1 MMKIWRF
8 IHTACLFTSVVCWIG
23 KFYNVSDV
31 SRQYIEFCGANTLCS
46 ENNGEDEM
54 IESMIEEEK
63 FSTICP
69 SCSCVKKCLILG
81 NCCPDIAL
89 STCIPTKHQIH
100 DLNNYT
106 DVFHNVVS
114 RCPMENGVSEPKPC
128 LFSFTLTN
136 FQTQIPV
143 TSTKT
148 KISYASKTCAECH
161 GENQISVSWSFDVS
175 CPDIPID
182 PSVFSDF
189 SELMLGM
196 QERRCT
202 VNLQPPSNY
211 KAQSCNKETTI
222 GKCNVT
228 GLWDRRDEDLETACL
243 NYWRPFG
250 AFQNVFC
257 FLCNIDAVL
266 REQFSLKQKVNKT
279 FSYVDENGELCDIQ
293 NENCIQ
299 RESHKSVTLTDAQII
314 LTESFESKNGDYIA
328 NIDFLSSNL
337 PTKMQEVILSRNISN
352 TTSPDNTVDLK
363 SLYLEYLS
371 SGGYQNWCDEDHK
384 KEKIYPALKGRRTC
398 SCAPD
403 CYLTMSCCPDA
414 AYHHRWSCIRPTL
427 GKTRQNASIQ
437 PVFLITRCP
446 VGYEDEF
453 VKSRCEESEDFDTLH
468 IPVINIRDKKV
479 YKNSY
484 CFLCSDKTDVIN
496 QSIAYIKPWN
506 VSLVCPHVFFPK
518 FLKSMESIFDYAEQI
533 NCFINFKTSFQ
544 IDTCNVNPTINKCN
558 VTGLATSISKNSI
571 ALCENPAMNIMTQS
585 KNTVYRNIICDLC
598 NSEFLEDPISQC
610 NVTGNWIIDIL
621 DVRNGAEFYKRRC
634 VSDVFD
640 PMKYPF
646 KNAYC
651 KTCNFD
657 TAPNKDKYII
667 HAGDYK
673 TSYRQLF
680 SILEV
685 PRQDKAVSADSC
697 NAEEM
702 YDPYKVRLFM

>member
-114 RCPMENGVSEPKPC
+114 RCPMENGVSEPKHC
-128 LFSFTLTN
+128 VFSFTLTN

>member
-1 MMKIWRF
+1 MKIWRF

-46 ENNGEDEM
+46 ENNGEDDM

-518 FLKSMESIFDYAEQI
+518 FIKSMESIFDYAEQI

-598 NSEFLEDPISQC
+598 NSEFFEDPISQC

>member
-46 ENNGEDEM
+46 ENNGEDGM
-54 IESMIEEEK
+54 IENMMEK

-69 SCSCVKKCLILG
+69 SCSCVKECYMLG

-100 DLNNYT
+100 DLNNHT

-114 RCPMENGVSEPKPC
+114 HCPMKNGVSEPKPC

-143 TSTKT
+143 TSRKT

-175 CPDIPID
+175 CPEIPID

-189 SELMLGM
+189 SDLMLGM

-222 GKCNVT
+222 GECNVT
-228 GLWDRRDEDLETACL
+228 GLWDRRDKDLETACL

-257 FLCNIDAVL
+257 FLCNIDAGL
-266 REQFSLKQKVNKT
+266 REQFSLKQKVNET
-279 FSYVDENGELCDIQ
+279 FSHLDENGELCDIK
-293 NENCIQ
+293 NENCIR
-299 RESHKSVTLTDAQII
+299 REFHKILTLTDAQI
-314 LTESFESKNGDYIA
+314 LLSESFESKNGGYIA

-337 PTKMQEVILSRNISN
+337 PTEMQEVILSRNISN
-352 TTSPDNTVDLK
+352 TISPDKPVDLK
-363 SLYLEYLS
+363 SLYMEYLS
-371 SGGYQNWCDEDHK
+371 SGGYQDWCNEDHK
-384 KEKIYPALKGRRTC
+384 IEKIYPALKGKRTC

-414 AYHHRWSCIRPTL
+414 AYHHRWSCTLPTL
-427 GKTRQNASIQ
+427 GQTHQNAFIQ
-437 PVFLITRCP
+437 PVFLISRCP

-453 VKSRCEESEDFDTLH
+453 VKFRCEESEDFDTLH

-484 CFLCSDKTDVIN
+484 CFLCSNNTDVIN
-496 QSIAYIKPWN
+496 NSVAYIEPWN

-518 FLKSMESIFDYAEQI
+518 LFKSMKSIFDYAEQI
-533 NCFINFKTSFQ
+533 NCFINFKTTYQ
-544 IDTCNVNPTINKCN
+544 IDTCVINHTINKCN
-558 VTGLATSISKNSI
+558 VTGRATSVSKNSI
-571 ALCENPAMNIMTQS
+571 ALCENPTMNIMTQS
-585 KNTVYRNIICDLC
+585 KNTIYRNIICDLC
-598 NSEFLEDPISQC
+598 NSEFLEEPISQC
-610 NVTGNWIIDIL
+610 NLTGNWIIDIS
-621 DVRNGAEFYKRRC
+621 DVSKGVNFYKFRC
-634 VSDVFD
+634 VNDLFD
-640 PMKYPF
+640 PLEYPF

-651 KTCNFD
+651 KTCNNIARKEDRFI
-657 TAPNKDKYII
+657 Y
-667 HAGDYK
+667 AGNYQK

-685 PRQDKAVSADSC
+685 PRQKKAVSSDSC
-697 NAEEM
+697 NAAEM

>member
-598 NSEFLEDPISQC
+598 NSEFFEDPISQC